1 MNDIAGARKHLL
13 GLLNARG
20 HSVGGASG
28 EHYSANHVRAAVG
41 HALCGLDGD
50 DPGYGEL
57 ESAVYEC
64 IMQLKANL
72 DRIKNRNNAISD
84 FSDPRRDML
93 GKRDNR
99 LEVES

>member
-1 MNDIAGARKHLL
+1 MNNIAEARKHLL
-13 GLLNARG
+13 ELLNARG

-28 EHYSANHVRAAVG
+28 EYYSANHVRAAVG
-41 HALCGLDGD
+41 HALCCLDGD

-57 ESAVYEC
+57 ESAVDNC
-64 IMQLKANL
+64 IMQMKANL

-84 FSDPRRDML
+84 FSDSRRDIL
-93 GKRDNR
+93 GERDNR

>member
-28 EHYSANHVRAAVG
+28 EHYPAKHVRAAVG
-41 HALCGLDGD
+41 HALCCLDGIET
-50 DPGYGEL
+50 GHHEL
-57 ESAVYEC
+57 ESAVDNC

-72 DRIKNRNNAISD
+72 DRIKK
-84 FSDPRRDML
+84 
-93 GKRDNR
+93 G
-99 LEVES
+99 